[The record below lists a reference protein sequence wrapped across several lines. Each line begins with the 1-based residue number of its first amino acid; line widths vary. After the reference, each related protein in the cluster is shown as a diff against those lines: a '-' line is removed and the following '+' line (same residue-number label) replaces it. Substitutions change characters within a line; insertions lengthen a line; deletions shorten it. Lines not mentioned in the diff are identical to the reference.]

1 MRERILTVVVPATH
15 TESDVE
21 EGPLPEGRCEI
32 VLLVGVRHQGIVGS
46 HHGDIQMNEVLEER
60 RLVVARVASRE
71 LLVDVALDIPVGV
84 DIARVVGLDAGS
96 LNLLETPLRQIDVAG
111 AKVAAKIHV
120 LEPQSS
126 SERSDLRAVVRG
138 RVTDDLH
145 LPVVLCVSN
154 SGVAVAGNF
163 PVGLGH
169 RGSDRV

>member
-1 MRERILTVVVPATH
+1 MRNATHTVVVPSTH
-15 TESDVE
+15 AKPDVKQM
-21 EGPLPEGRCEI
+21 PLPEAGGEV
-32 VLLVGVRHQGIVGS
+32 VLLIRIGDQGVVGG
-46 HHGDIQMNEVLEER
+46 HHGNIEMNEILEEWR
-60 RLVVARVASRE
+60 PVVPWVTGRE
-71 LLVDVALDIPVGV
+71 LLINVAFNIPV
-84 DIARVVGLDAGS
+84 RVHVTGMVCLDAS
-96 LNLLETPLRQIDVAG
+96 SFDLLETPLRQIDVAG